1 MPSEWLE
8 CTLGDCITLRSG
20 GTPSK
25 SNPEYWGGEIPWVSA
40 KDMKSFWVNDSE
52 DKLTVL
58 GAKAATRLVEP
69 GSTLLLVRGMTLHK
83 DIPVCRVRQTSAFNQ
98 DVKAVVAKGK
108 LQPSYMP
115 HLLVALKPRL
125 LASVDS
131 AGHGTER
138 VNDFET
144 DCGLSSGAA
153 PTAAE
158 SRRDHGNR
166 LRVSH
171 SPLENPAGFPH
182 LTAAGVNHHA
192 IFPFSKD
199 SGRLIQAGPGS
210 AGGFGRP
217 FGKRSGWSW

>member
-1 MPSEWLE
+1 VRSRLPSAED
-8 CTLGDCITLRSG
+8 GDPQLIAAAREDVAQSRALVYT
-20 GTPSK
+20 
-25 SNPEYWGGEIPWVSA
+25 YEI
-40 KDMKSFWVNDSE
+40 
-52 DKLTVL
+52 L
-58 GAKAATRLVEP
+58 
-69 GSTLLLVRGMTLHK
+69 
-83 DIPVCRVRQTSAFNQ
+83 
-98 DVKAVVAKGK
+98 
-108 LQPSYMP
+108 
-115 HLLVALKPRL
+115 PRL
-125 LASVDS
+125 AELGGGWRLRLLERGQEV
-131 AGHGTER
+131 GGGVFPPETER